1 MSYDAAAA
9 LMRTGPSRP
18 TLFSV
23 SMPQIG
29 NEVNDYINFFCKA
42 TSIPALTL
50 ETTSLNG
57 QSNMGIVRQQP
68 LAMIYGKPF
77 TMTVIENT
85 DFTVYKAMREW
96 IDMTT
101 QNANQSGAFG
111 FGGRSHRQNYYDSY
125 TNDFTLTKLEQ
136 PDDTSNISGGTYDDH
151 YKKPIKVTFLN
162 AYPTEISEMSLDTSN
177 QNSQLEF
184 DINFTY
190 ESYTVE
196 GLGYGGTNFGL

>member
-9 LMRTGPSRP
+9 LLRTGPSRP

-23 SMPQIG
+23 SMPQISG
-29 NEVNDYINFFCKA
+29 EVNDYLNFFCKA
-42 TSIPALTL
+42 TSIPSLSL
-50 ETTSLNG
+50 ETASLNG
-57 QSNMGIVRQQP
+57 QTNMGIVRQQP

-77 TMTVIENT
+77 TMTVIENS

-96 IDMTT
+96 IDLTT
-101 QNANQSGAFG
+101 QNANQTGAFG
-111 FGGRSHRQNYYDSY
+111 FGGRSHRQNYYDTY

-136 PDDTSNISGGTYDDH
+136 PDNITGVNGGTLNQN
-151 YKKPIKVTFLN
+151 YKQPLKVTFLN
-162 AYPTEISEMSLDTSN
+162 AYPVEISSLGLDTSS
-177 QNSQLEF
+177 QNTSMEF

-196 GLGYGGTNFGL
+196 GLGYGFEGSL

>member
-1 MSYDAAAA
+1 MSYDTAAA
-9 LMRTGPSRP
+9 LLRTGPSRP

-23 SMPQIG
+23 SMPRIG
-29 NEVNDYINFFCKA
+29 AAVNDYLDFFCKA
-42 TSIPALTL
+42 TSIPSLSL

-96 IDMTT
+96 IDLTT
-101 QNANQSGAFG
+101 QNANQAGAFG

-125 TNDFTLTKLEQ
+125 VSDFTLTKLEQ
-136 PDDTSNISGGTYDDH
+136 PNYIDGINGGRPNDN
-151 YKKPIKVTFLN
+151 YKKPVTVTFLN
-162 AYPTEISEMSLDTSN
+162 AYPVEISSMSLDSSS

-190 ESYTVE
+190 ESYSVD
-196 GLGYGGTNFGL
+196 GLGMDIFGIL